1 MRAVGGHRPPLQ
13 CKREWASV
21 LAGSLITTGPSTNQ
35 DDGRITAA
43 RPIRWALALAVG
55 VFLVVGGWLLLRSLE
70 VNQGHFVYPL
80 DDAYIH
86 MAIAKHW
93 VCDGIFGITKYEFTP
108 ATSSPLWIVLLT
120 AVFRVGGVQ
129 ELALLVINLLCALGL
144 LVLCASLLRR
154 HLSSESVIAAGL
166 LGVIFLMPLLP
177 ALFSGMEH
185 IFHTALVLAL
195 CYVASLLLAAP
206 VGSADRRCVALL
218 WSLGFLATA
227 TRFETLFVVAVAG
240 GFLLLRRRWL
250 AALGLIACA
259 VLPVLLMGFYSVQ
272 HGGYWLPN
280 SLMTKG
286 EFPKFD
292 SALNILLALGGRS
305 LAKLVTADWH
315 LLGLA
320 VLVVVLLLIRWQ
332 RERNLAV
339 PDWMGLL
346 FLPVLLLHCQ
356 FAQTGWFYRY
366 EAYLVTFGLMVAL
379 LLGAGLWSAGSRR
392 QAVLLFVLTA
402 FCLSPSLIR
411 ANIAFRQTVPAM
423 QNVYHQHIQMMRFL
437 KTFYDHETVVINDVG
452 AITFFT
458 DVRCL
463 DTGGLINTEIVRLMH
478 SRTWTPERLRELVT
492 ARKAR
497 IAIVYPEL
505 LPGPMPDW
513 IPVATWRIANNAIC
527 AYDTVYVCALNP
539 AEVPRLRTA
548 LRLFAIEQRVPVQE
562 KLAADVLPPQP
573 RVAR

>member
-1 MRAVGGHRPPLQ
+1 MT
-13 CKREWASV
+13 ASSV
-21 LAGSLITTGPSTNQ
+21 AANHMQRRDP
-35 DDGRITAA
+35 AA
-43 RPIRWALALAVG
+43 RPVRWALALAVG
-55 VFLVVGGWLLLRSLE
+55 VFLAVSGWQLLRSLDA
-70 VNQGHFVYPL
+70 NQGHFVYPL

-93 VCDGIFGITKYEFTP
+93 TCDGIFGITKYEFTP

-120 AVFRVGGVQ
+120 AVFRVCGVQ

-144 LVLCASLLRR
+144 LTLCAALLRR
-154 HLSSESVIAAGL
+154 HLSSEPVIAAGL
-166 LGVIFLMPLLP
+166 LGIIFLMPLLP

-185 IFHTALVLAL
+185 ILHTALVLVLVYLACL
-195 CYVASLLLAAP
+195 MLAAP
-206 VGSADRRCVALL
+206 AAPADRRRVVLL
-218 WSLGFLATA
+218 WLLGFLATA
-227 TRFETLFVVAVAG
+227 TRYESLFVVAATG
-240 GFLLLRRRWL
+240 GYLMLRRRWGV
-250 AALGLIACA
+250 ALGLVACA
-259 VLPVLLMGFYSVQ
+259 ILPVLLMGFYSVQ

-305 LAKLVTADWH
+305 LAKLVMVDWH

-332 RERNLAV
+332 RKRTLAL

-366 EAYLVTFGLMVAL
+366 EAYLVVFGLVTTL
-379 LLGAGLWSAGSRR
+379 LLGAGLWSAGPQR
-392 QAVLLFVLTA
+392 QTVLLLLLLTL
-402 FCLSPSLIR
+402 CLCPSLIR
-411 ANIAFRQTVPAM
+411 ARIAFRQTVPAM
-423 QNVYHQHIQMMRFL
+423 QNVYHQHFQMMRFL
-437 KTFYDHETVVINDVG
+437 KTFYDRETVVINDVG
-452 AITFFT
+452 AVTFFT

-463 DTGGLINTEIVRLMH
+463 DTGGLINSEIVRLMH
-478 SRTWTPERLRELVT
+478 SCQWTPDRLRALV
-492 ARKAR
+492 AERKAR

-513 IPVATWRIANNAIC
+513 IPLATWRIADNAIC

-539 AEVPRLRTA
+539 AEVPRLQTA
-548 LRLFAIEQRVPVQE
+548 LRLFAIGRRVPVE
-562 KLAADVLPPQP
+562 ERLALSNPAAGGK
-573 RVAR
+573 AR

>member
-1 MRAVGGHRPPLQ
+1 
-13 CKREWASV
+13 
-21 LAGSLITTGPSTNQ
+21 
-35 DDGRITAA
+35 
-43 RPIRWALALAVG
+43 VG
-55 VFLVVGGWLLLRSLE
+55 VFLIVGGWLLLRSLDA
-70 VNQGHFVYPL
+70 NQGHFVYPL

-144 LVLCASLLRR
+144 LVLCAALLRR
-154 HLSSESVIAAGL
+154 HLSSEPVIAVGL

-195 CYVASLLLAAP
+195 CYVAARLLAAP
-206 VGSADRRCVALL
+206 AAVATRRRDFALL

-240 GFLLLRRRWL
+240 GCLLLRRRWL

-332 RERNLAV
+332 RSRTLAV
-339 PDWMGLL
+339 LDWMGLL

-356 FAQTGWFYRY
+356 FARTGWFYRY
-366 EAYLVTFGLMVAL
+366 EAYLVTFGLLVAL
-379 LLGAGLWSAGSRR
+379 LLGAGLWSAGTRR
-392 QAVLLFVLTA
+392 QAILLLLLTA
-402 FCLSPSLIR
+402 LCLCPGLIR
-411 ANIAFRQTVPAM
+411 ASIAFRQTVPAM
-423 QNVYHQHIQMMRFL
+423 QNVYHQQIQMMRFL
-437 KTFYDHETVVINDVG
+437 KTFYDRETVVINDVG
-452 AITFFT
+452 AATFFT

-478 SRTWTPERLRELVT
+478 SRQWTPERLRELVT
-492 ARKAR
+492 ARQAR
-497 IAIVYPEL
+497 IAIVYPER

-513 IPVATWRIANNAIC
+513 IPLATWRIANNAIC

-548 LRLFAIEQRVPVQE
+548 LRLFAIGRRVPVEE
-562 KLAADVLPPQP
+562 KLATDVLDAAPK
-573 RVAR
+573 VAR